1 MSVLERDALA
11 ESPLADLHILASE
24 LGIDGYRRLRKEQLV
39 DAIVTRQSGGEVPVA
54 DYAEAEAEGSER
66 EIDPE
71 PDTTAEKPRRRRGGR
86 RRKSEDPDAAAP
98 VAEAE
103 PAPAPKPQAETD
115 RAEETGAG
123 TVEVLPN
130 SSAFLRV
137 GGSTEA
143 SDGDIYVSAAQ
154 VRRCE
159 LVSGDRVTGPM
170 RPPRRSERY
179 PSLIRVETING
190 RPAEEVA
197 EGTRWEDLPAAFP
210 EERFKLG
217 SDDPTVK
224 AIEWLTPFGKGS
236 RVVITGAARAGKSEA
251 LRRLAA
257 ELPAEDLERIV
268 VLCGVRPEET
278 GEWAEGAVAPVAAL
292 HFGIS
297 PEALGAAL
305 ERGVEQGKRIAAR
318 GGDAVVLVDTL
329 DAVPAGAAR
338 KALVAARNIPDGGS
352 LTVIATA
359 GEPFGGETTVIALDV
374 TLAAAGSF
382 PALDLLASGTL
393 RPERL
398 VGEAGAQA
406 IAQARTDAGNQPAPG

>member
-54 DYAEAEAEGSER
+54 DYAEAEAEVSER

-86 RRKSEDPDAAAP
+86 RRKSEDPDAAEP

-103 PAPAPKPQAETD
+103 PAPAPKPQPAAD

-123 TVEVLPN
+123 TVEVLGN
-130 SSAFLRV
+130 GSAFLRV

-217 SDDPTVK
+217 SDDPTIK

-251 LRRLAA
+251 LRRLAT
-257 ELPAEDLERIV
+257 ELPAEGLERIV
-268 VLCGVRPEET
+268 VLTGVRPEET
-278 GEWAEGAVAPVAAL
+278 GEWAEGPLEPMAAL

-305 ERGVEQGKRIAAR
+305 ERGVEQGKRLAAR

-329 DAVPAGAAR
+329 DAVPANAAR
-338 KALVAARNIPDGGS
+338 KALAAARNIPDGGS

-398 VGEAGAQA
+398 VGDAGARA